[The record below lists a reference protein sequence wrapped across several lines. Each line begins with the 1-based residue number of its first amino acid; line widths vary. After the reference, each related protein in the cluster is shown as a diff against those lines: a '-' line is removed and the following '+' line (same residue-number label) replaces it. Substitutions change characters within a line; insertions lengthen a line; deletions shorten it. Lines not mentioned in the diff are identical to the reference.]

1 MNISDK
7 INRRLLLFQKNE
19 ITDYQIYKKVIT
31 RIRLPENRHIMDDI
45 ANNELQHFQVLKRHT
60 QQNITLDKWKIW
72 KYFWISRIFGLTF
85 GVKFMEKGGENAQ
98 DDYQQQIEII
108 PEAETIT
115 SDENQHESA
124 LLQLLDEE
132 KLRYTGPMVL
142 GLNDVFVELTGAL
155 AGLTL
160 AL

>member
-85 GVKFMEKGGENAQ
+85 GVKFMEKGEENAQ
-98 DDYQQQIEII
+98 DNYQQLFEII
-108 PEAETIT
+108 PEAETIMH
-115 SDENQHESA
+115 DENQHESA
-124 LLQLLDEE
+124 LL
-132 KLRYTGPMVL
+132 
-142 GLNDVFVELTGAL
+142 
-155 AGLTL
+155 
-160 AL
+160 

>member
-60 QQNITLDKWKIW
+60 QQNITLYKWKIW

-85 GVKFMEKGGENAQ
+85 GVKFMEKGEENAQ
-98 DDYQQQIEII
+98 DNYQQLFEII
-108 PEAETIT
+108 PEAETIMH
-115 SDENQHESA
+115 DENQHESA
-124 LLQLLDEE
+124 LL
-132 KLRYTGPMVL
+132 
-142 GLNDVFVELTGAL
+142 
-155 AGLTL
+155 
-160 AL
+160 